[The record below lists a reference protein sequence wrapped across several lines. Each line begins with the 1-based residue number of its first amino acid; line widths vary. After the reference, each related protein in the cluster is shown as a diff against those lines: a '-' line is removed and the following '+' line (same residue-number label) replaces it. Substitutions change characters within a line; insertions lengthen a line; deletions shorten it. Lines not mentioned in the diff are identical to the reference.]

1 MYPKDLFPSQLLF
14 HIKPYYISIF
24 TYRKQP
30 VFQDKYACELLLN
43 VLTYNKYAL
52 DYLVYAFV
60 IMPDHLHIVFHPC
73 KVPISQVVRK
83 NMGNFTRYYQKYT
96 GRNQPVW
103 EQDYYE
109 LQVKDYPGLQKIR
122 EHIHTN
128 PLRNGLENEIGTYY
142 YSSYRFYE
150 KNSEDFFLLLNRLQL

>member
-103 EQDYYE
+103 EQDYLRITGKGLSRPAKNTRAYTY
-109 LQVKDYPGLQKIR
+109 QSPAKWPGKR
-122 EHIHTN
+122 DRHILLFKL
-128 PLRNGLENEIGTYY
+128 PLL
-142 YSSYRFYE
+142 
-150 KNSEDFFLLLNRLQL
+150 